1 LPILEASNLR
11 EESLKASCLQ
21 GENKSLFLI
30 RNRLHSISNIVAFVT
45 AKEKL

>member
-1 LPILEASNLR
+1 MLEASNLR

-21 GENKSLFLI
+21 GENKSFFLI